1 MNRNTIFLFG
11 EAERGEYCKPIYC
24 SSLSQLLDFC
34 GQPPEGSEG
43 IDYAVQ
49 ALMHEQPLIF
59 FRVEQ
64 EGYSTADYLQGL
76 KLLYKQELE
85 VPLCALCMPGVG
97 DSMIIDATIP
107 VCHLHRLFLILTEKD
122 LYDYLTLK

>member
-1 MNRNTIFLFG
+1 MEKNTIFLFG

-24 SSLSQLLDFC
+24 SSLPQLFDYC
-34 GQPPEGSEG
+34 GQRPDGSEG
-43 IDYAVQ
+43 LDYAVQ
-49 ALMHEQPLIF
+49 TLMHKQPLIF

-85 VPLCALCMPGVG
+85 FSLCALCMPGVG
-97 DSMIIDATIP
+97 DNMIIDATIP
-107 VCHLHRLFLILTEKD
+107 VCHLHHLFLIITEKD